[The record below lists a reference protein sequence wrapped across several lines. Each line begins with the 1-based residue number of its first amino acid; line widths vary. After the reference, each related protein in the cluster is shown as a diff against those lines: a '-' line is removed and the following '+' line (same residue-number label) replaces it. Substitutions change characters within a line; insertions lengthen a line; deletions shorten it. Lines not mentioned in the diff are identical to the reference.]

1 MSEQKQLVP
10 VEQKQ
15 VLFYEDEITAVLL
28 VAGGSS
34 GLVYAPVKQLCEHM
48 GVAWAP
54 QYRRIQRDEVLSEAA
69 TSISVTVTEAG
80 QRGAVVCAC
89 HSNSYWVSYLASTLL
104 ESSRN

>member
-15 VLFYEDEITAVLL
+15 VLFYEDEITAVL
-28 VAGGSS
+28 VGGGSS
-34 GLVYAPVKQLCEHM
+34 GLVYVPVKQLCEHM

-69 TSISVTVTEAG
+69 TSITVTATEAG